1 MIINGPKEQIK
12 NLLKDLRNKIEQS
25 VPEVGEFPMV
35 YSEFRN
41 SDKELCLTDVL
52 LTFRPVPNHLPDHE
66 TQRWLE
72 VAGYKLPAPY
82 KSTMI
87 IFKGTTA
94 ETLRYLSRPEAAEK
108 IINVTPQLDSNLS
121 DI

>member
-72 VAGYKLPAPY
+72 VTAGSLQIHNDYFQRYNGGNSQVFIPTGSCGKNYKRH
-82 KSTMI
+82 STI
-87 IFKGTTA
+87 G
-94 ETLRYLSRPEAAEK
+94 L
-108 IINVTPQLDSNLS
+108 
-121 DI
+121 